1 MNITCSTPLNLD
13 YIIMITL
20 ITCGL
25 CCYLSGHILRFVIL
39 LHFLLFSLL
48 LFSTA
53 LFTSVEEWLGEIL
66 CYFEENHCTKL
77 RTLRAC
83 AYLVCAW
90 C

>member
-1 MNITCSTPLNLD
+1 
-13 YIIMITL
+13 MITL
-20 ITCGL
+20 IICGF
-25 CCYLSGHILRFVIL
+25 CYLSGHFLRVVIL
-39 LHFLLFSLL
+39 LHSLLFLLFSLL

-66 CYFEENHCTKL
+66 WYFEENHCTKL